1 VYGRLDIVVNNA
13 GVNVGGGDRRQPID
27 RFHREDWDRI
37 IAVDLTGVCVPS
49 SPYLHS
55 VVFVE
60 LHTATIANAAASL
73 SAQSSPF
80 FHPDS
85 NDTHTTKN
93 LLFLHD
99 AAEKHCRFVVSKA
112 LIPLMEKDL
121 ATAPPSSSLE
131 DRMDFAASAPVK
143 RIVNISSVVGV
154 VPFRLQSA
162 YVAAKA
168 GLINLTKSMALEL
181 GPRGCETLTPLF
193 LCRVL
198 KQNLNC

>member
-1 VYGRLDIVVNNA
+1 
-13 GVNVGGGDRRQPID
+13 
-27 RFHREDWDRI
+27 
-37 IAVDLTGVCVPS
+37 
-49 SPYLHS
+49 
-55 VVFVE
+55 
-60 LHTATIANAAASL
+60 
-73 SAQSSPF
+73 
-80 FHPDS
+80 
-85 NDTHTTKN
+85 
-93 LLFLHD
+93 
-99 AAEKHCRFVVSKA
+99 
-112 LIPLMEKDL
+112 MEKDL

-131 DRMDFAASAPVK
+131 ERMDFAASAPVK

-181 GPRGCETLTPLF
+181 GPRGCEILSPLF